1 MSSMFENISKNLV
14 KELGDK
20 DLTPVKHLL
29 DANKFRQFA
38 ILRKKKKTLSQ
49 FWELPDIPVEYT
61 LMDILEPSSS
71 VPETVIKG
79 PFIFS
84 DTMFRK
90 YKASAGVTA
99 MLETNVSGEATKCH
113 ETFLQFHA
121 VTFPPQN
128 WNDLLKRK
136 VLDQE
141 LLFLRKCR
149 GRDDNLYVVTEAV
162 ELINSTVLHD
172 SSSVNVLG
180 KCFIPWMT
188 SVKGQG
194 QGEGLKVREKM
205 LTLPEGTVIA
215 YKKKQLIFENND
227 ILISDDD
234 TQKTFPEERMLR
246 KVKTSNFK
254 QLHEEIFQEMEA
266 LAQLSKDTQDSIFH
280 TILNMLGNREAL
292 QNLTDT
298 LDGSPLDLLDDFGGT
313 ILNEMQPDTRDL
325 WIQARFHIIYLL
337 EAIMVL
343 SDTQHDLLAQ
353 SMEKR
358 ILLQQQK
365 LVRSILEPNFKYCWD
380 IPFTLK
386 PELLAPL
393 QGEDLAITYGL
404 LEECGLKMELN
415 SPRSTWDLETKQPL
429 SALYGTLSLLK
440 QLAEN
445 SCMGLSLEAWTAC
458 HCPWYSQP
466 GPQIQGQSHMVK
478 EKTETIPQGTISA
491 YRVLQLVIKENC
503 WAILYLPEGKLGQS
517 FPVCGE
523 LLTAPQAL
531 QELKDMLEK
540 ALDTGVLGQLGGPG
554 GFILSTLWN
563 PSGRLLALKGRAI
576 LCILGAL
583 LGLQMP
589 ADPAV

>member
-1 MSSMFENISKNLV
+1 MTTRRKPFQKDQTIRNLGNMSSMFENISKNLV

-29 DANKFRQFA
+29 NANKFRQFA

-99 MLETNVSGEATKCH
+99 VLETNVSGEATKCH

-128 WNDLLKRK
+128 WKDLLKRK

-188 SVKGQG
+188 SVKRRARGQG

-215 YKKKQLIFENND
+215 YKKKQLIFENNGWD

-246 KVKTSNFK
+246 KMMTSIAVNNGPLYTMSGSDVRKPLDLVLHSPGRIQRVLWQDFK

-292 QNLTDT
+292 QDLTDT

-365 LVRSILEPNFKYCWD
+365 LITLHDPLGTNFLFPTSNAD
-380 IPFTLK
+380 
-386 PELLAPL
+386 
-393 QGEDLAITYGL
+393 GEDLAITYGL

-415 SPRSTWDLETKQPL
+415 SPRSTWGLETKQPL

-440 QLAEN
+440 QLAGSPER
-445 SCMGLSLEAWTAC
+445 
-458 HCPWYSQP
+458 P
-466 GPQIQGQSHMVK
+466 GPTPVYAKSVPDELRGGLG
-478 EKTETIPQGTISA
+478 PP
-491 YRVLQLVIKENC
+491 R
-503 WAILYLPEGKLGQS
+503 LP
-517 FPVCGE
+517 F
-523 LLTAPQAL
+523 
-531 QELKDMLEK
+531 
-540 ALDTGVLGQLGGPG
+540 
-554 GFILSTLWN
+554 
-563 PSGRLLALKGRAI
+563 
-576 LCILGAL
+576 
-583 LGLQMP
+583 
-589 ADPAV
+589 

>member
-29 DANKFRQFA
+29 NANKFRQFA

-128 WNDLLKRK
+128 WKDLLKRK

-149 GRDDNLYVVTEAV
+149 DRDDNLYVVTEAV

-234 TQKTFPEERMLR
+234 TQKTFPEERMLQ

-292 QNLTDT
+292 QDLTDT
-298 LDGSPLDLLDDFGGT
+298 VRSSYNYLGLIKVVKGAGLGNMAIKIHRGGGMGQCQGKE
-313 ILNEMQPDTRDL
+313 L
-325 WIQARFHIIYLL
+325 
-337 EAIMVL
+337 L

-429 SALYGTLSLLK
+429 SALYGTLSLLQ
-440 QLAEN
+440 QLAGSPER
-445 SCMGLSLEAWTAC
+445 
-458 HCPWYSQP
+458 P
-466 GPQIQGQSHMVK
+466 GPTPVYAESVPDELRGGLG
-478 EKTETIPQGTISA
+478 PP
-491 YRVLQLVIKENC
+491 R
-503 WAILYLPEGKLGQS
+503 LP
-517 FPVCGE
+517 F
-523 LLTAPQAL
+523 
-531 QELKDMLEK
+531 
-540 ALDTGVLGQLGGPG
+540 
-554 GFILSTLWN
+554 
-563 PSGRLLALKGRAI
+563 
-576 LCILGAL
+576 
-583 LGLQMP
+583 
-589 ADPAV
+589 

>member
-14 KELGDK
+14 KELRDK
-20 DLTPVKHLL
+20 DLTP
-29 DANKFRQFA
+29 FA

-128 WNDLLKRK
+128 WKDLLKRK

-149 GRDDNLYVVTEAV
+149 DRDDNLYVVTEAV

-234 TQKTFPEERMLR
+234 TQKTFPEGEISISAPCILLPSFHSTRI
-246 KVKTSNFK
+246 VYFK

-292 QNLTDT
+292 QDLTDT

-313 ILNEMQPDTRDL
+313 ILNETQPDTRDL

-429 SALYGTLSLLK
+429 SALYGTLSLL
-440 QLAEN
+440 Q
-445 SCMGLSLEAWTAC
+445 
-458 HCPWYSQP
+458 Q
-466 GPQIQGQSHMVK
+466 
-478 EKTETIPQGTISA
+478 
-491 YRVLQLVIKENC
+491 
-503 WAILYLPEGKLGQS
+503 
-517 FPVCGE
+517 
-523 LLTAPQAL
+523 
-531 QELKDMLEK
+531 
-540 ALDTGVLGQLGGPG
+540 
-554 GFILSTLWN
+554 
-563 PSGRLLALKGRAI
+563 
-576 LCILGAL
+576 
-583 LGLQMP
+583 
-589 ADPAV
+589 

>member
-29 DANKFRQFA
+29 NANKFRQFA

-121 VTFPPQN
+121 ITFPPQN
-128 WNDLLKRK
+128 WKDLLKRK

-215 YKKKQLIFENND
+215 YKKKQLIFENNGWD
-227 ILISDDD
+227 
-234 TQKTFPEERMLR
+234 
-246 KVKTSNFK
+246 FK

-280 TILNMLGNREAL
+280 TILNKLGNREAL
-292 QNLTDT
+292 QDLTDT

-415 SPRSTWDLETKQPL
+415 SPRSTWHLETKQPL

-440 QLAEN
+440 QLAGSPERPGPTPVYAESVPDELRGEN
-445 SCMGLSLEAWTAC
+445 SCMGLNLEAWTAR

-466 GPQIQGQSHMVK
+466 GPQWAVSASPKTHALVRSVAALLTNLQCSQAYLIQLMAFTKVP
-478 EKTETIPQGTISA
+478 TAVYDTCLFTPPETYRPCLQGTL
-491 YRVLQLVIKENC
+491 RVWSEN
-503 WAILYLPEGKLGQS
+503 WP
-517 FPVCGE
+517 GE
-523 LLTAPQAL
+523 LLYFSNHPQVTLNKQSPGLGRHTRGETLPSPTASRTLPLRAL
-531 QELKDMLEK
+531 
-540 ALDTGVLGQLGGPG
+540 AG
-554 GFILSTLWN
+554 N
-563 PSGRLLALKGRAI
+563 
-576 LCILGAL
+576 
-583 LGLQMP
+583 
-589 ADPAV
+589 

>member
-215 YKKKQLIFENND
+215 YKKKQLIFENNGWGKQRLKGED
-227 ILISDDD
+227 GEGASAS
-234 TQKTFPEERMLR
+234 PEKR
-246 KVKTSNFK
+246 KRGEGPAAHIHLLLCAAGRETPPHYFK

-440 QLAEN
+440 QLAN
-445 SCMGLSLEAWTAC
+445 
-458 HCPWYSQP
+458 
-466 GPQIQGQSHMVK
+466 
-478 EKTETIPQGTISA
+478 
-491 YRVLQLVIKENC
+491 
-503 WAILYLPEGKLGQS
+503 
-517 FPVCGE
+517 
-523 LLTAPQAL
+523 
-531 QELKDMLEK
+531 
-540 ALDTGVLGQLGGPG
+540 
-554 GFILSTLWN
+554 
-563 PSGRLLALKGRAI
+563 
-576 LCILGAL
+576 
-583 LGLQMP
+583 
-589 ADPAV
+589 

>member
-29 DANKFRQFA
+29 NANKFRQFA

-71 VPETVIKG
+71 VPETVIRG

-99 MLETNVSGEATKCH
+99 VLETNVSGEATKCH

-128 WNDLLKRK
+128 WKDLLKRK

-215 YKKKQLIFENND
+215 YKKKQLIFENNGWD

-246 KVKTSNFK
+246 KMMTSIAVNNGPLYTMSGSDVRKPLDLVLHSPGRIQRVLWQDFK

-292 QNLTDT
+292 QDLTDT

-440 QLAEN
+440 QLAGSPER
-445 SCMGLSLEAWTAC
+445 
-458 HCPWYSQP
+458 P
-466 GPQIQGQSHMVK
+466 GPTPVYAESVPDELRGGLG
-478 EKTETIPQGTISA
+478 PP
-491 YRVLQLVIKENC
+491 R
-503 WAILYLPEGKLGQS
+503 LP
-517 FPVCGE
+517 F
-523 LLTAPQAL
+523 
-531 QELKDMLEK
+531 
-540 ALDTGVLGQLGGPG
+540 
-554 GFILSTLWN
+554 
-563 PSGRLLALKGRAI
+563 
-576 LCILGAL
+576 
-583 LGLQMP
+583 
-589 ADPAV
+589 

>member
-20 DLTPVKHLL
+20 DLRPVKHLL
-29 DANKFRQFA
+29 NANKFRQFA

-128 WNDLLKRK
+128 WKDLLKRK

-149 GRDDNLYVVTEAV
+149 DRDDNLYVVTEAV

-215 YKKKQLIFENND
+215 YKKKQLIFENNGWAARLGVEEEAWGLRAGAGKRSSRINLSSPGLASSHPD

-234 TQKTFPEERMLR
+234 TQKTFPEALLFLFPERMLQ
-246 KVKTSNFK
+246 KVKTSIAVNNGLLYPLSVSDVRKPLDLVLHSPGRIQRVLWQDFK

-292 QNLTDT
+292 QDLTDT
-298 LDGSPLDLLDDFGGT
+298 LDGSPLDLLDDFGDT

-429 SALYGTLSLLK
+429 SALYGTLSLLQ
-440 QLAEN
+440 QLAGSPER
-445 SCMGLSLEAWTAC
+445 
-458 HCPWYSQP
+458 P
-466 GPQIQGQSHMVK
+466 GPTPVYAESVPDELRGGLG
-478 EKTETIPQGTISA
+478 PP
-491 YRVLQLVIKENC
+491 R
-503 WAILYLPEGKLGQS
+503 LP
-517 FPVCGE
+517 F
-523 LLTAPQAL
+523 
-531 QELKDMLEK
+531 
-540 ALDTGVLGQLGGPG
+540 
-554 GFILSTLWN
+554 
-563 PSGRLLALKGRAI
+563 
-576 LCILGAL
+576 
-583 LGLQMP
+583 
-589 ADPAV
+589 